1 MATEGGGK
9 EMNEIKTQF
18 TTREGLYKLLPHSEY
33 SRPNRVPFN
42 SQGSNPVRVSFVNLN
57 DQSGNGDRLCFN
69 VGRELYFYIYKGVRK
84 AADLSKPIDKRI
96 YKGTQPTCHDFNH
109 LTATAE
115 SVSLLVGFS
124 AGQVQLIDP
133 IKKETSKLF
142 NEETLPLPTCH
153 IMRTYLR
160 APALPDVWCWY
171 ITPSDVWREWTVSSS
186 CALQIERLIDK
197 SRVTCVKWVPGSE
210 SLFLVAHSSGSMY
223 LYNVEHTCGTTAPH
237 YQLLKQGESFA
248 VHTCKSKSTR
258 NPLLKWTVGEGA
270 LNEFAFSPDG
280 KFLACVSQDG
290 FLRVF
295 NFDSVELHGTMKSYF
310 GGLLCVCWSPDG
322 KYIVTG
328 GEDDLVTVW
337 SFLDCRVIAR
347 GHGHKSWVSVV
358 AFDPYTTSVEESD
371 PLEFSGSDED
381 FRDLLHFGRDRANS
395 TQSRLSTRNST
406 DSRPVSVT
414 YRFGSVGQDTQLC
427 LWDLTE
433 DILFPHQPL
442 SRARTHTNVMNATS
456 PPAGSNGNS
465 VTTPGDSGPPPL
477 PRSNSLP
484 HSAVSNAGS
493 KSSVMDGA
501 IASGVSKFATL
512 SLHDRK
518 ERHHEK
524 DHKRNHSMGHISSKS
539 SDKLNLVTKA
549 KTDPAKTLGTSLCP
563 RMEDVPLLEPLIC
576 KKIAHERLT
585 VLVFLEDCLVTAC
598 QEGFICTWARPGK
611 VGLLSS
617 PNQASS
623 PGGTVV

>member
-84 AADLSKPIDKRI
+84 VPTRASPEPASGAADLSKPIDKRI

-142 NEETLPLPTCH
+142 NEE
-153 IMRTYLR
+153 
-160 APALPDVWCWY
+160 
-171 ITPSDVWREWTVSSS
+171 
-186 CALQIERLIDK
+186 RLIDK

-210 SLFLVAHSSGSMY
+210 SLFLVAHSSGNMY

-337 SFLDCRVIAR
+337 SFVDCRVIAR

-358 AFDPYTTSVEESD
+358 AFDPYTTSVEEGD
-371 PLEFSGSDED
+371 PMEFSGSDED
-381 FRDLLHFGRDRANS
+381 FQDLLHFGRDRANS
-395 TQSRLSTRNST
+395 TQSRLSKRNST

-465 VTTPGDSGPPPL
+465 VTTPGNSVPPPL

-539 SDKLNLVTKA
+539 SDKLNLVTKT
-549 KTDPAKTLGTSLCP
+549 KTDPAKTLGTPLCP

-585 VLVFLEDCLVTAC
+585 VLIFLEDCIVTAC
-598 QEGFICTWARPGK
+598 QEGFICTWGRPGK
-611 VGLLSS
+611 VGSQRKSTPIDSEQGQLPHSVCFLSLS
-617 PNQASS
+617 R
-623 PGGTVV
+623 

>member
-142 NEETLPLPTCH
+142 NEENSCQHLWKVDWNEERENEGSKTSEE
-153 IMRTYLR
+153 
-160 APALPDVWCWY
+160 ALV
-171 ITPSDVWREWTVSSS
+171 TV
-186 CALQIERLIDK
+186 QRLIDK

-210 SLFLVAHSSGSMY
+210 TLFLVAHSSGNMY

-237 YQLLKQGESFA
+237 YQLLKQ
-248 VHTCKSKSTR
+248 
-258 NPLLKWTVGEGA
+258 
-270 LNEFAFSPDG
+270 DG

-295 NFDSVELHGTMKSYF
+295 NFDSVEPHGTMRSYF

-337 SFLDCRVIAR
+337 SFVDCRVIAR

-371 PLEFSGSDED
+371 PMEFSGSDED
-381 FRDLLHFGRDRANS
+381 FQDLLHFGRDRANS
-395 TQSRLSTRNST
+395 TQSRLSKRNST

-465 VTTPGDSGPPPL
+465 VTAPGNPIPPPL

-484 HSAVSNAGS
+484 HSAISNAGS
-493 KSSVMDGA
+493 KSSVTDGA

-539 SDKLNLVTKA
+539 SDKLNLVTKT
-549 KTDPAKTLGTSLCP
+549 KTDPAKTLGTPLCP

-585 VLVFLEDCLVTAC
+585 VLIFLEDCIVTAC
-598 QEGFICTWARPGK
+598 QEGFICTWGRPGK
-611 VGLLSS
+611 VVSFN
-617 PNQASS
+617 P
-623 PGGTVV
+623 